1 MSKKSSNFA
10 TQNECYAIM
19 KAQDPKQM
27 PFVSENI
34 GAGMPQ
40 QKYYTAD
47 EAKGSNSIPF
57 CEKQVVML
65 SPLARRAGLN

>member
-47 EAKGSNSIPF
+47 EAMAFLEPRI
-57 CEKQVVML
+57 
-65 SPLARRAGLN
+65 RAMFK